1 MAADEIDEDASPA
14 TDPSPDASSDPVA
27 PRKRKGKTWL
37 HQRLA
42 REERRSKLKPKADE
56 KPRILTLACMKNE
69 GAGIL
74 EWVAYHR
81 AIGVDHFLIFTNDCE
96 DGSDLIWQRLAQ
108 LGLATHR
115 DNTARSAKAALIKPQ
130 TRALVRAIA
139 EPVYEQAEW
148 VLVIDADEFLNIHA
162 GDGSVDAMIAQ
173 NPAADCFFINWRLF
187 GTSGV
192 QDFSEGL
199 LIEQFS
205 QGADP
210 ARVNRH
216 HALAPKAM
224 FRPLKFPKAGIHRP
238 AKPADDAVVKYVG
251 DDGSPCTRRWAELVL
266 REPYKGAQINHYSV
280 QSLDMLLLKFARG
293 FAVAAQ
299 MESPRDYLQARDFN
313 HLTDVSIQRHLPAV
327 RAELA
332 RLMEDPLL
340 ARLHRNAVNW
350 RLTKIREALE
360 KLELRAVKDDLIA
373 AQAAQSDAL
382 VTAAQ

>member
-1 MAADEIDEDASPA
+1 MAVDENDETPA
-14 TDPSPDASSDPVA
+14 TPEQAISDSAETPAV
-27 PRKRKGKTWL
+27 PRKRKGKSWL

-42 REERRSKLKPKADE
+42 REERRAKLKPKAEE
-56 KPRILTLACMKNE
+56 KPSIVTLACMKNE

-81 AIGVDHFLIFTNDCE
+81 VIGVDHFLIYTNDCE

-115 DNTARSAKAALIKPQ
+115 DNTARNAKAALIKPQ

-148 VLVIDADEFLNIHA
+148 VLVIDADEFLNIHT
-162 GDGSVDAMIAQ
+162 GDGTIPALIAQ

-187 GTSGV
+187 GSSGI

-199 LIEQFS
+199 LIEQFRH
-205 QGADP
+205 GADP
-210 ARVNRH
+210 DRVNRH
-216 HALAPKAM
+216 HALAPKSM

-238 AKPADDAVVKYVG
+238 TKPADEEAVVYAA
-251 DDGSPCTRRWAELVL
+251 DDGSVCSRRWAGLAL
-266 REPYKGAQINHYSV
+266 RDAYKGAQINHYSV

-299 MESPRDYLQARDFN
+299 MESPRDYLEARDFN
-313 HLTDVSIQRHLPAV
+313 HVQDDTIQRHLPAV
-327 RAELA
+327 RAELD
-332 RLMEDPLL
+332 RLLADPLL
-340 ARLHRNAVNW
+340 AKLHRNAVNW
-350 RLTKIREALE
+350 RLAKIREALE
-360 KLELRAVKDDLIA
+360 KPELRAVKDDLIA
-373 AQAAQSDAL
+373 AQAAQMGNL
-382 VTAAQ
+382 QTPAA